1 MKNGWTLL
9 VMSVTV
15 LVYVVYLAM
24 AVWTFYNM
32 PPIPERVETK
42 SGALLFTGQD
52 VVEGKV
58 LAQKYGLLDY
68 GSFLGFGGYFGI
80 DYVAYT
86 MKLYVDKVAQ
96 LRGIS
101 FSEATA
107 PEIKKLLTPVFEVRG
122 SFFASPAGRVVVSD
136 EFGKA
141 YGQVVEFYKQYL
153 GPKAEEVGL
162 RPNLITRDEDVRK
175 IAAFFT
181 WGVLIAMANYT
192 NGFPYMPGILGP
204 NIHVT
209 TSTWVTF
216 FILLLV
222 IMPLAGYIILKFL
235 DYWKEPRISLE
246 LPPPSPTQRLALLG
260 FVLAVLGLSVQGL
273 LGGYLMHKYTEPT
286 SLYGVQGIN
295 SVLPFNVARALH
307 YNLAILWIAVS
318 WVSFAL
324 FVLPYL
330 GVQLSKAKVLA
341 ILGAGAFTALGILL
355 GIWASYL
362 GYLPDPWWFIVGS
375 QGRPVVNQ
383 GTLWLLLVAALLA
396 YLSLA
401 VWKASKTS
409 PEPIRP
415 LVKILS
421 IALAGTAFGAF
432 IGALPVVAPW
442 PHFTIDEY
450 FRWIL
455 IHSFVE
461 GFWPAIVI
469 PILLILL
476 VIAGMV
482 PPKMAVAAAGI
493 DATLEIV
500 TGMIGTAH
508 HYYWGGQPTLWM
520 YLGAAMSTLEVL
532 PIGFLIAYALVLW
545 RRGEYKTEL
554 QKTLLTFVLVAA
566 FGGAIGAV
574 AFGAGLIN
582 MPVVNYYLHGSQ
594 GTMVHAHLAMPL
606 AYGVPTMLMWVV
618 AFTLAGAFGA
628 AQLRRLRTAV
638 VVMAAGFYLQVLLS
652 LALLMTNQFIVTTS
666 QGYWASKALFA
677 PDGSPGFWQR
687 PDIET
692 YVWLRMLGD
701 VVAASGIAVFLIE
714 MLKGL
719 PNALRVKTSG

>member
-1 MKNGWTLL
+1 MRNGWSLL
-9 VMSVTV
+9 VLGVTV

-32 PPIPERVETK
+32 PPIPDKVVTK
-42 SGALLFTGQD
+42 SGAVLFTGND
-52 VVEGKV
+52 VIEGKR

-86 MKLYVDKVAQ
+86 MKIYADKIAN
-96 LRGIS
+96 LRGAA
-101 FSEATA
+101 FEDVRRLMTPRVEAPPYA
-107 PEIKKLLTPVFEVRG
+107 
-122 SFFASPAGRVVVSD
+122 FASSPSGTFVVSD

-141 YGQVVEFYKQYL
+141 FNDVVEFYAQYF
-153 GPKAEEVGL
+153 GPRAEEVGL
-162 RPNLITRDEDVRK
+162 RPNLITNRDEVRK

-181 WGVLIAMANYT
+181 WGVLVAMANYT
-192 NGFPYMPGILGP
+192 NGFPYMPGILSP

-216 FILLLV
+216 FVLLLA
-222 IMPLAGYIILKFL
+222 IMPLAGYIIIKFL
-235 DYWKEPRISLE
+235 DYWREPRIALD
-246 LPPPSPTQRLALLG
+246 LPPPGPAQRVALLG
-260 FVLAVLGLSVQGL
+260 MALAVLGLSIQGL

-286 SLYGVQGIN
+286 SLYGIAGIN

-307 YNLAILWIAVS
+307 YNLAILWIVVT

-330 GVQLSKAKVLA
+330 GVQLSKARALA
-341 ILGAGAFTALGILL
+341 ILGAGAFAALGVLL
-355 GIWASYL
+355 GVWASYL
-362 GYLPDPWWFIVGS
+362 QLIPDPWWFIFGS

-383 GTLWLLLVAALLA
+383 GTFWLLLIAALLF
-396 YLSLA
+396 YLSAA
-401 VWKASKTS
+401 VWRASKTS
-409 PEPIRP
+409 PEPIQP
-415 LVKILS
+415 LVKILA
-421 IALAGTAFGAF
+421 IALGGTAFGAVV
-432 IGALPVVAPW
+432 GALPVVAPW

-482 PPKMAVAAAGI
+482 PPKMAVAAAGL
-493 DATLEIV
+493 DATLEIA

-520 YLGAAMSTLEVL
+520 YVGAVMSTLEVL

-566 FGGAIGAV
+566 FGGAVGVV

-582 MPVVNYYLHGSQ
+582 MPVINYYLHGSQ
-594 GTMVHAHLAMPL
+594 ATMVHAHLAMPL
-606 AYGVPTMLMWVV
+606 AYGVPSMLMWVV
-618 AFTLAGAFGA
+618 AFTLAGAFSA
-628 AQLRRLRTAV
+628 AQLKRLRVAV
-638 VVMAAGFYLQVLLS
+638 VVMAVGFYIQVLLS
-652 LALLMTNQFIVTTS
+652 LMLLATAQFTTTT
-666 QGYWASKALFA
+666 QWGYWASKAIFA
-677 PDGSPGFWQR
+677 PDGTPAFWMR
-687 PDIET
+687 PDVQT
-692 YVWLRMLGD
+692 FVWLRMIGD
-701 VVAASGIAVFLIE
+701 IVAAAGIAVFLIYIV
-714 MLKGL
+714 KGL
-719 PNALRVKTSG
+719 PKALRG